1 MQNNLLQSPNGKIA
15 IEYHAEKGFSVIYHS
30 GRDKVK
36 MMSLPEIGLKTSDTD
51 DCFKL
56 ISSTPVTSVVDD
68 YEMLTGK
75 RRHCH
80 NEANECTYR
89 FENVKGLR
97 VDLIFRGYNE
107 LISFR

>member
-1 MQNNLLQSPNGKIA
+1 MKYFTIIALLCLSCISCTMQNNLLQSPNGKIA

-89 FENVKGLR
+89 FE
-97 VDLIFRGYNE
+97 
-107 LISFR
+107 